1 MGACV
6 HGCVLVYVHP
16 CVYMNGM
23 GDGVL
28 LSYSCT
34 PSSSS
39 PMQSDV
45 GGAKLKDLMVD
56 QGLVQ
61 LCVDYIHTRVPPAA

>member
-1 MGACV
+1 
-6 HGCVLVYVHP
+6 
-16 CVYMNGM
+16 
-23 GDGVL
+23 
-28 LSYSCT
+28 
-34 PSSSS
+34 
-39 PMQSDV
+39 MQSDV